1 MLVGEAGADLLQ
13 ILDVLF
19 ALVIAVCPI
28 KSVEMPVLKVEGGFH
43 ENSTLHIDALALV
56 LGCCQEK
63 LPESHVARIEIY
75 RSKSRCPVFL
85 GYFKLDGIGPKFDI
99 DNRFAFDKLLVAKEC
114 TDGRIADFFFVIIGK
129 GEGERFQVQVFF
141 SKTLFEHASHCIY
154 RIGVL
159 CENAYDNF
167 NLGWSSYFTHGR
179 KFSNF
184 YKMQFLYFLNMSKF
198 NSCFKTPLFTFVLSS
213 LVCTLSS
220 AYAEAPRVVPEI
232 LDSVP
237 HETSHFTQGLS
248 FDGKEMIETTGL
260 YGKSGLYRR
269 TLEGKILD
277 SARLEERYFGEGSV
291 VLGDEIYYLTWKS
304 HKAFIYGRKPFKYKG
319 EFRIPTEGW
328 GLTLW
333 QDQLLMS
340 NGTDE
345 LLQIAPGGFAVSGN
359 IKVRDGRYS
368 IKLLNELEVVG
379 NTLYANIWQTDLI
392 AEIELPSGK
401 VLRYIDF
408 SKKAGEIRER
418 FSGIDVLNGIA
429 YDGKDFWITGK
440 LWPQIYKVKF

>member
-1 MLVGEAGADLLQ
+1 M
-13 ILDVLF
+13 
-19 ALVIAVCPI
+19 ALVF
-28 KSVEMPVLKVEGGFH
+28 GR
-43 ENSTLHIDALALV
+43 
-56 LGCCQEK
+56 CQKE
-63 LPESHVARIEIY
+63 LPKRHVAWIEIHGAQP
-75 RSKSRCPVFL
+75 RRAVFF
-85 GYFKLDGIGPKFDI
+85 GYFKFNVVCPKLDI
-99 DNRFAFDKLLVAKEC
+99 DNRFAVNEILVAEKS
-114 TDGRIADFFFVIIGK
+114 THWGHADFFFVVVGERE
-129 GEGERFQVQVFF
+129 GEGGQVQVFF
-141 SKTLFEHASHCIY
+141 AEFCLENTADGFHGF
-154 RIGVL
+154 GVFR
-159 CENAYDNF
+159 EDTNDDF
-167 NLGWSSYFTHGR
+167 HFGRSSNFTHAR
-179 KFSNF
+179 KFSKSAQGDASFSEGESINSSGRRF
-184 YKMQFLYFLNMSKF
+184 FFCIFSNMMK
-198 NSCFKTPLFTFVLSS
+198 NRTLCALAVILSS

-220 AYAEAPRVVPEI
+220 NVFAEAPRVVPTI

-248 FDGKEMIETTGL
+248 FDGKELIETTGL

-269 TLEGKILD
+269 TQDGKILD
-277 SARLEERYFGEGSV
+277 SARIEERYFGEGSV
-291 VLGDEIYYLTWKS
+291 VMGDEIYYLTWKS
-304 HKAFIYGRKPFKYKG
+304 HKAFIYSRKPFKKKG

-345 LLQIAPGGFAVSGN
+345 LLQIAPGGYNVTRI
-359 IKVRDGRYS
+359 IKVHDGRYS
-368 IKLLNELEVVG
+368 IKLLNELEIVG

-408 SKKAGEIRER
+408 SKKAGEIREK
-418 FSGIDVLNGIA
+418 FPGVDVLNGIA

>member
-1 MLVGEAGADLLQ
+1 MKLSTITSHLSRHSFSLVHFGRLRVPLSGLLPS
-13 ILDVLF
+13 
-19 ALVIAVCPI
+19 LV
-28 KSVEMPVLKVEGGFH
+28 
-43 ENSTLHIDALALV
+43 
-56 LGCCQEK
+56 
-63 LPESHVARIEIY
+63 
-75 RSKSRCPVFL
+75 SR
-85 GYFKLDGIGPKFDI
+85 
-99 DNRFAFDKLLVAKEC
+99 
-114 TDGRIADFFFVIIGK
+114 
-129 GEGERFQVQVFF
+129 
-141 SKTLFEHASHCIY
+141 
-154 RIGVL
+154 
-159 CENAYDNF
+159 
-167 NLGWSSYFTHGR
+167 
-179 KFSNF
+179 
-184 YKMQFLYFLNMSKF
+184 
-198 NSCFKTPLFTFVLSS
+198 LSS
-213 LVCTLSS
+213 LVCILSSLVFTLSS
-220 AYAEAPRVVPEI
+220 ISYAEAPRVEPTI

-269 TLEGKILD
+269 TLDGKILD

-304 HKAFIYGRKPFKYKG
+304 HKAFIYSRKPFKYKG

-359 IKVRDGRYS
+359 IKVRDGVYS
-368 IKLLNELEVVG
+368 IKLLNELEVVK

-408 SKKAGEIRER
+408 SKKAGEIRDR
-418 FSGIDVLNGIA
+418 FPGVDVLNGIA